1 MEKDSRS
8 GCTGS
13 SRSSKFDD
21 HNESSVQ
28 HQVKSFMAKSNE
40 DNSPQRLKSRNKNV
54 ESFNKDFYKLSTIKM
69 QESIGQ
75 ERSILLELSEQPT
88 Q

>member
-8 GCTGS
+8 GCMGS
-13 SRSSKFDD
+13 SRSSKFDY
-21 HNESSVQ
+21 HYESSVQ
-28 HQVKSFMAKSNE
+28 HQVKSLMAKSNE
-40 DNSPQRLKSRNKNV
+40 DNLPQRLKSRNKNV

-69 QESIGQ
+69 QDSIGQ
-75 ERSILLELSEQPT
+75 ERSILLELNEQPT